1 MDVMICLL
9 RSALRLVTWRP
20 LKYYG
25 AVYRR
30 ASTYSFSPSSI
41 GGALKARN
49 QMTGGEIDLPDYGV
63 VDGRVNDVR
72 PSLSLL
78 ARLLSGKRLPAGNR

>member
-30 ASTYSFSPSSI
+30 ASTYSFSPSCI
-41 GGALKARN
+41 GCAPKVEMG
-49 QMTGGEIDLPDYGV
+49 
-63 VDGRVNDVR
+63 
-72 PSLSLL
+72 
-78 ARLLSGKRLPAGNR
+78 